1 MMEAY
6 YYARLSKDKQ
16 QAYYAIWQGLL
27 SMAPSFSVPKYRLN
41 ELLELFTFVQL
52 DHPEIFY
59 ASSFSVR
66 SYAVADSV
74 EFLPVYL
81 FKKKMIQEHQKAID
95 ARVRKLARAAMELD
109 EEGKEKYVH
118 DLICETVRYDKL
130 KKAYS
135 HEVIGPLTQ
144 GVGVCEGIAKSVKIL
159 LDALHIPCIIVFSHN
174 NPEKGVKYRHAWN
187 LVKIKGKWYHLDA
200 TFDNSLTKN
209 SGDEKTRE
217 IRYDYF
223 NLGDKA
229 MFRDHEPVVWTVP
242 DCTEEK
248 NTYYLTHKQTFT
260 KMEELRKR
268 CAQAIKKK
276 KQLIFQWRGS
286 FLTREVLQEICVMLE
301 EETEGKNKVAK
312 LSVNWPQAIMKVW
325 FEEEEA
331 EADSVEN
338 TEGKA
343 EVQVQMEEA
352 NEGEL
357 YNEEGADTPDRS
369 GGTEE
374 NGM

>member
-1 MMEAY
+1 MEAY
-6 YYARLSKDKQ
+6 YYTRLSKDKQ

-27 SMAPSFSVPKYRLN
+27 SMAPSFPVPRYSIN

-66 SYAVADSV
+66 SYALADSV
-74 EFLPVYL
+74 EFFPVYL
-81 FKKKMIQEHQKAID
+81 FKKKMIQEHQKAIE
-95 ARVRKLARAAMELD
+95 ARVRKLSRAAMDLD

-118 DLICETVRYDKL
+118 DFICQNVRYDKL

-159 LDALHIPCIIVFSHN
+159 LDALHVPCVIAFSHN

-200 TFDNSLTKN
+200 TFDNSLTRNAGSDPSQKELQ
-209 SGDEKTRE
+209 D
-217 IRYDYF
+217 IRYDYY

-229 MFRDHEPVVWTVP
+229 LFRDHEPLVWP
-242 DCTEEK
+242 MPNCTEEK
-248 NTYYLTHKQTFT
+248 NTYYLNNKQTFT
-260 KMEELRKR
+260 KMEDLRKR
-268 CAQAIKKK
+268 CSQSIKKK

-286 FLTREVLQEICVMLE
+286 FLTREVLQEICEMLE

-312 LSVNWPQAIMKVW
+312 LSVNWPQAIMRIW
-325 FEEEEA
+325 FEDEEA
-331 EADSVEN
+331 EADVMESAES
-338 TEGKA
+338 KD

-357 YNEEGADTPDRS
+357 YTE
-369 GGTEE
+369 TEE
-374 NGM
+374 NATEDT